1 MILAVSSFF
10 QHPAKYPSISGAPD
24 HLSCGLRIVPL
35 IFVLYVDFSFTK
47 LYNNFSIYLDAFR
60 GGDQLNDRI

>member
-10 QHPAKYPSISGAPD
+10 QHPAIYPAISGAPD
-24 HLSCGLRIVPL
+24 HLRYILL
-35 IFVLYVDFSFTK
+35 ILDLCIDFSFTK
-47 LYNNFSIYLDAFR
+47 MYNNFNIYLDALR